1 MPAANLQTICSSGAL
16 LQPCVALFTCP
27 QPFVHARSKSQSWVC
42 VCVPVL
48 AVLPGLGVC
57 VCASPGFRP
66 WTGCVCVC
74 ASPGCVR
81 QSWLFFQD
89 WVCVCVCVPVLAVLP
104 GLGVCARWFF
114 QDWVCVCVC
123 QSWLPSIGCVC
134 QSDHLQLWH
143 PFAAVHCPF
152 CLSAAICACPQ
163 TICSSGALFMLAA
176 FYSLFMVAQPF
187 NSQGFDNHFC
197 SLIASIFRCPSAEA
211 SQPFPPASEDG
222 PNELSMVRLALRRQ
236 HLQEM
241 HLSCSG
247 TVCCSSQKG
256 ALLALEVGFEEKRAG
271 RGEAEAG

>member
-1 MPAANLQTICSSGAL
+1 MFWQA
-16 LQPCVALFTCP
+16 CP
-27 QPFVHARSKSQSWVC
+27 QPFLHARSKSADHLQLRRPFAVRCPFHLSAAICTRPQQMPVLGVCASPGCSSRTGC
-42 VCVPVL
+42 VC
-48 AVLPGLGVC
+48 VC

-89 WVCVCVCVPVLAVLP
+89 WVCVP
-104 GLGVCARWFF
+104 GGSSRTG
-114 QDWVCVCVC
+114 CVCVC

-197 SLIASIFRCPSAEA
+197 SLIASIFRCNPDSRH
-211 SQPFPPASEDG
+211 
-222 PNELSMVRLALRRQ
+222 V
-236 HLQEM
+236 
-241 HLSCSG
+241 
-247 TVCCSSQKG
+247 
-256 ALLALEVGFEEKRAG
+256 
-271 RGEAEAG
+271 

>member
-1 MPAANLQTICSSGAL
+1 
-16 LQPCVALFTCP
+16 
-27 QPFVHARSKSQSWVC
+27 
-42 VCVPVL
+42 
-48 AVLPGLGVC
+48 
-57 VCASPGFRP
+57 
-66 WTGCVCVC
+66 
-74 ASPGCVR
+74 
-81 QSWLFFQD
+81 
-89 WVCVCVCVPVLAVLP
+89 
-104 GLGVCARWFF
+104 
-114 QDWVCVCVC
+114 
-123 QSWLPSIGCVC
+123 
-134 QSDHLQLWH
+134 
-143 PFAAVHCPF
+143 
-152 CLSAAICACPQ
+152 
-163 TICSSGALFMLAA
+163 MLAA

>member
-27 QPFVHARSKSQSWVC
+27 QPFVHAHSKCQSW

-89 WVCVCVCVPVLAVLP
+89 WVCVCVPVLAVLP

-114 QDWVCVCVC
+114 QDWVCVCVPVLASIHWVC
-123 QSWLPSIGCVC
+123 VPVRPFAALAPGCPFGPFLPPWRLAAVQLVLSCLPGASQAVPFCSRTLPFLLVRSHLC
-134 QSDHLQLWH
+134 MPADHLQLWR
-143 PFAAVHCPF
+143 PFHARSFLFPF
-152 CLSAAICACPQ
+152 HGCAAI
-163 TICSSGALFMLAA
+163 
-176 FYSLFMVAQPF
+176 
-187 NSQGFDNHFC
+187 
-197 SLIASIFRCPSAEA
+197 
-211 SQPFPPASEDG
+211 
-222 PNELSMVRLALRRQ
+222 
-236 HLQEM
+236 
-241 HLSCSG
+241 
-247 TVCCSSQKG
+247 
-256 ALLALEVGFEEKRAG
+256 
-271 RGEAEAG
+271 